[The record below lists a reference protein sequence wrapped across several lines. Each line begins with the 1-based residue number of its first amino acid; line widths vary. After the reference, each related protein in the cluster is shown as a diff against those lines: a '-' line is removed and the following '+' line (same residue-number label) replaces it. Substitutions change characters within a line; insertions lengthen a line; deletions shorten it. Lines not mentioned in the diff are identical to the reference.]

1 MKHRLARTLARASCL
16 AIACSLAQGV
26 LPAAWADE
34 TTRSASERNQG
45 WPATVRVE
53 SKGVECPSADQVDM
67 ALRHVGVLGENA
79 TTGWVLY
86 YGTSPM
92 VAATHQAPFVWMYL
106 ASPTGQAVA
115 RRRLPND
122 GSDCAAIA
130 GAIAVVVERSLHD
143 LDWTRGEPLPEN
155 VRTKKEEPWPA
166 RPPRLILGM
175 GPAAGTSALVGLNL
189 LLEARLQ
196 VSGPLSLRLG
206 GAVLAGH
213 DSQAVGTG
221 KASVT
226 SRQVSATVLSTLSR
240 SRAHLDAGLV
250 FLVSIDRGK
259 TEVLPDSADGRR
271 EALAT
276 GLLLGAGV
284 RLSTH
289 WRLAVDIEALRT
301 VAGAD
306 FVVELAGSRRVV
318 LPPPLWQGIVC
329 GKLEFVA
336 WP

>member
-1 MKHRLARTLARASCL
+1 VH
-16 AIACSLAQGV
+16 
-26 LPAAWADE
+26 
-34 TTRSASERNQG
+34 
-45 WPATVRVE
+45 VE
-53 SKGVECPSADQVDM
+53 SKGVECPSADQVEM

-79 TTGWVLY
+79 TPGWALY
-86 YGTSPM
+86 YGTAPF
-92 VAATHQAPFVWMYL
+92 VAATPQTSFVWMDL
-106 ASPTGQAVA
+106 ASPTGQVVA
-115 RRRLPND
+115 RRKLPND

-130 GAIAVVVERSLHD
+130 SAMAVVVERSLHE

-155 VRTKKEEPWPA
+155 VRPRKEEPAPT

-175 GPAAGTSALVGLNL
+175 GPAAGTSARAGFNL
-189 LLEARLQ
+189 LLEARLR
-196 VSGPLSLRLG
+196 VVGPLSVRLG
-206 GAVLAGH
+206 GGLLAGH
-213 DSQAVGTG
+213 DSQSVGTG

-226 SRQVSATVLSTLSR
+226 SRQVSATVLSTLPWGR
-240 SRAHLDAGLV
+240 LHLDAGLV
-250 FLVSIDRGK
+250 FQVSIDRGK
-259 TEVLPDSADGRR
+259 TEDLPDSAEGRR

-284 RLSTH
+284 RLSTR

-306 FVVELAGSRRVV
+306 FVVNLEGSRGVV
-318 LPPPLWQGIVC
+318 LPPPVWQGMVC